1 MANQCLCRGY
11 LAFCFNFLFFTVEDS
26 CCHHKAQIDIDYQT
40 KKPTCV
46 SVLMQVADT
55 VELRPSAAY
64 KSGLLQKWEECGC
77 IGLPGKPYQSATGK
91 YVQAATLRLL

>member
-1 MANQCLCRGY
+1 
-11 LAFCFNFLFFTVEDS
+11 
-26 CCHHKAQIDIDYQT
+26 
-40 KKPTCV
+40 
-46 SVLMQVADT
+46 MQVADT

-77 IGLPGKPYQSATGK
+77 IGLPGEPYQSATGK